1 MDSKSS
7 SLITQIISDIVTT
20 LGVCLSLLYNYYNL
34 RIKFNINFIF
44 HDKLDFKDGYE
55 LHNVGHIQITN
66 TCKRV
71 ITITDI
77 KIKIGDY
84 EINIDNSNFDKH
96 GDYLPYLLN
105 SDEICNLY
113 FTNDDLIKIQGK
125 ILEEEKSFKNLPE
138 NLEKEP
144 FTFIIINN
152 FGKRTKVKTKLTM
165 EKILNPDNK

>member
-1 MDSKSS
+1 MECDFKSWTE
-7 SLITQIISDIVTT
+7 IIYTIISTIA
-20 LGVCLSLLYNYYNL
+20 VCLSLWNNYYHL
-34 RIKFNINFIF
+34 KIKFNINFIF

-96 GDYLPYLLN
+96 SDSLPKLLN
-105 SDEICNLY
+105 SDEICNIY
-113 FTNDDLIKIQGK
+113 FSNDNLINIQAK

-138 NLEKEP
+138 NIEKEP